1 MRNLKRMVGV
11 LLMMLC
17 AAAVFGEGQKDG
29 GQAAPKT
36 DDIVVGFSCA
46 GMGNSWRMFMK
57 ANFDAEVAKHPEISK
72 VYFTNADEKPE
83 KQAADISDLLA
94 KGVDLLIIQPSI
106 GAAIV
111 PAVEEAY
118 NTGIPVIV
126 FDGTVPTDNITA
138 YVGQD
143 MKKLGAHYA
152 EALIDM
158 MGEEGKIVL
167 MSGIAGQ
174 MSVELRL
181 EGAKEV
187 FARYPGIEIL
197 GTQYTGWS
205 IPKAKEI
212 MQGFLQAYPEIDGIW
227 ADSGLM
233 SFPALET
240 MKEAGRPLVPTT
252 GDHLNGYAKFL
263 VANDVPGYIEPY
275 STRQGAWALV
285 EGLKAVKGETIPSR
299 ILKDPDTY
307 DFEKIKQFVDM
318 EKSDWWW
325 LGDDQ
330 IPAEFL
336 PEID

>member
-1 MRNLKRMVGV
+1 MKSLRV
-11 LLMMLC
+11 LGLVILTVVLSVS
-17 AAAVFGEGQKDG
+17 AFAEGQQDAEV
-29 GQAAPKT
+29 QPKT
-36 DDIVVGFSCA
+36 EDIVVGFSCA
-46 GMGNSWRMFMK
+46 GMGNSWRMFLK

-83 KQAADISDLLA
+83 KQASDISDLLT

-118 NTGIPVIV
+118 ETGIPVLI

-158 MGEEGKIVL
+158 IGDTGKIVM

-181 EGAKEV
+181 EGAQEV
-187 FARYPGIEIL
+187 FAKYPGIEVL
-197 GTQYTGWS
+197 DTQYTGWS
-205 IPKAKEI
+205 IPKGKEI
-212 MQGFLQAYPEIDGIW
+212 MQSFLQAYPQIDGIW

-233 SFPALET
+233 SFPALEA
-240 MKEAGRPLVPTT
+240 MKEAGRTLVPST

-263 VANDVPGYIEPY
+263 VANNVPGYIEPY
-275 STRQGAWALV
+275 STLQAAWALQ
-285 EGLKAVKGETIPSR
+285 EGLKAVKGETIPKT
-299 ILKDPDTY
+299 IFKDPETY
-307 DFEKIKQFVDM
+307 DFERIKEFVDM
-318 EKSDWWW
+318 DKSDWWW

-336 PEID
+336 PQID

>member
-1 MRNLKRMVGV
+1 MRLLKVVV
-11 LLMMLC
+11 LLLVVMF
-17 AAAVFGEGQKDG
+17 AGSPVFSTGQQEEAV
-29 GQAAPKT
+29 AAPKT
-36 DDIVVGFSCA
+36 EGIVVGFSSA

-83 KQAADISDLLA
+83 KQASDISDLIA
-94 KGVDLLIIQPSI
+94 KGIDLLIIQPSI
-106 GAAIV
+106 GDALV
-111 PAVEEAY
+111 PAVEMAAA
-118 NTGIPVIV
+118 TGIPVII
-126 FDGTVPTDNITA
+126 FDGTVPSNAYTA

-152 EALIDM
+152 EQLISM
-158 MGEEGKIVL
+158 MGTEGNIVL
-167 MSGIAGQ
+167 LSGIAGQ

-181 EGAKEV
+181 EGAMDV
-187 FARYPGIEIL
+187 FAGYPGINIL
-197 GTQYTGWS
+197 DTQYTGWS

-212 MQGFLQAYPEIDGIW
+212 MQGFLQVYPEIDGIW

-240 MKEAGRPLVPTT
+240 MKEAGRKLVPST

-263 VANDVPGYIEPY
+263 VENNVPGYIEPY
-275 STRQGAWALV
+275 STRQAAWALE
-285 EGLKAVKGETIPSR
+285 EGLKAVKGEEIPNL
-299 ILKDPDTY
+299 IYKDPDTY
-307 DFEKIKQFVDM
+307 DFEKIKNFVDM
-318 EKSDWWW
+318 SKSDWWW

-336 PEID
+336 PQID